1 MSDAI
6 HRQGSVH
13 SSDDRRIAAIQFVL
27 LGSMRRTAEA
37 TGIPVRTLY
46 DWQKTDWWETLVA
59 QVRTEMEGEI
69 DATLSKMI
77 QLALAATMDRLENG
91 DYVVTAKGEIVRKP
105 VSARDVMAILA
116 MAIDKRQV
124 LRDAMA
130 TVPQQ
135 RLGNLADRLRELGEH
150 KRNAT
155 SPV

>member
-1 MSDAI
+1 
-6 HRQGSVH
+6 
-13 SSDDRRIAAIQFVL
+13 
-27 LGSMRRTAEA
+27 MRRTAEA

>member
-1 MSDAI
+1 MIEDVQ
-6 HRQGSVH
+6 RQGSGY
-13 SSDDRRIAAIQFVL
+13 SSDDRRMAVIRYVL
-27 LGSMRRTAEA
+27 RGSVRRTAEA

-59 QVRTEMEGEI
+59 QVRTEMEGEL
-69 DATLSKMI
+69 DANLSKMI
-77 QLALAATMDRLENG
+77 HLALDAIIDRLANG
-91 DYVVTAKGEIVRKP
+91 DYVVTTKGATVRKP
-105 VSARDVMAILA
+105 ISARDAMAILA
-116 MAIDKRQV
+116 MAIEKRQV

-135 RLGNLADRLRELGEH
+135 RLGNLVDRLRELGEL

>member
-13 SSDDRRIAAIQFVL
+13 SSDDRRIAAIQVVL

-59 QVRTEMEGEI
+59 QVRTEIEWEI

>member
-1 MSDAI
+1 
-6 HRQGSVH
+6 
-13 SSDDRRIAAIQFVL
+13 
-27 LGSMRRTAEA
+27 TAEA

>member
-6 HRQGSVH
+6 HRQGGVH

>member
-13 SSDDRRIAAIQFVL
+13 SSDDRRIAAIQVVL

>member
-69 DATLSKMI
+69 DATLSK
-77 QLALAATMDRLENG
+77 
-91 DYVVTAKGEIVRKP
+91 
-105 VSARDVMAILA
+105 
-116 MAIDKRQV
+116 
-124 LRDAMA
+124 
-130 TVPQQ
+130 
-135 RLGNLADRLRELGEH
+135 
-150 KRNAT
+150 
-155 SPV
+155 

>member
-6 HRQGSVH
+6 HRQGSVR